1 MDRII
6 LMQPEMKLIT
16 ILKKIKNNPW
26 VGLTASLVIIIISLY
41 KILDNVSEFNVEYIL
56 LVIALPI
63 YVYSLKKI
71 FDEILNRNDDSHE

>member
-1 MDRII
+1 
-6 LMQPEMKLIT
+6 MQPEMKLIT

-71 FDEILNRNDDSHE
+71 FDEILNRNDDN